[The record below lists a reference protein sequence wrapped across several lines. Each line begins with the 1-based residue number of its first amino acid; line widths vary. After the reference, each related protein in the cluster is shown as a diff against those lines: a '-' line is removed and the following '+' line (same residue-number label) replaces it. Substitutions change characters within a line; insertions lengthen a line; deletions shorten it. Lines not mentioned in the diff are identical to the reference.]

1 MHLLSRRIFS
11 ASHNSPFI
19 VASRHLVLY
28 GIREL
33 CITLDAPTAT
43 QTHMQVHSSCYV
55 GEIPYAPSRQ
65 IVDRIRI
72 ITSQ

>member
-11 ASHNSPFI
+11 ASPSSPFI

-55 GEIPYAPSRQ
+55 ARSHTRLR
-65 IVDRIRI
+65 DRSSIEYE
-72 ITSQ
+72 